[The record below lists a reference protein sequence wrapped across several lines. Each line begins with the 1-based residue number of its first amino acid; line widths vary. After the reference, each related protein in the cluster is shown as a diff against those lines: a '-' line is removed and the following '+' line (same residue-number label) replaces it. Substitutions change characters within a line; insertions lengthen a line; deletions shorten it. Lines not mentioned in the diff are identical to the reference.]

1 MWPGE
6 GDSLFFHRRGV
17 NRNHRGSQVARTPGL
32 TPTPLC
38 RLSIHIYIY
47 IYKYIPRNRQLS
59 PCASAWLTSTPGNR
73 EVHNPQTPTVSHIIV
88 VMPSNARTIK
98 HH

>member
-17 NRNHRGSQVARTPGL
+17 NRNHRGSLRCSYARSYPD
-32 TPTPLC
+32 TPLSFVN
-38 RLSIHIYIY
+38 RY